1 MTASPYDFDRSLV
14 SGLAWT
20 GIAKWLTQ
28 IFAWTSTLFV
38 TRLLTPSDF
47 GILSMAQILVGLVS
61 IVSEFG
67 IGAAV
72 VTVRE
77 LTPGQLAQL
86 NAFCVILGL
95 LAFALSIALAL
106 PVSYFFAAPEL
117 PPVLVVM
124 GLSLVVTSLQT
135 VPSGSLQR
143 DLRFRI
149 LAGIDMVR
157 GLVVPIT
164 TLLLALFGL
173 RYWSLVLSALL
184 SATVTTLLTMAARRH
199 PFSWP
204 RFHALKAVIGF
215 SSHILVSRI
224 SWYTYANADF
234 AVAGR
239 VLGQGPLGV
248 YTVAWTLATSPME
261 KVTGLVTGVAP
272 GFFSAVQSDVA
283 TLRRYFLNLTEA
295 LALITLPLAVGAA
308 LVAEEFV
315 LLALGSRWH
324 AVSQPLRLLA
334 LYASLRSV
342 TTVLP
347 PVLNVLRETRVGMWN
362 GVFSVILLPIA
373 FYIGSEWG
381 AVGIAAAWLVCYP
394 LIVTPIYA
402 RVFRRLELSM
412 RQYFSVLRS
421 SLDGT
426 IVMAAA
432 VLGVQWIL
440 PPEWPL
446 AARFTVDVAVGALV
460 FTGVTFTF
468 HRERVQAIYE
478 RLRSAMRHSA

>member
-1 MTASPYDFDRSLV
+1 MTHDFDRSLV
-14 SGLAWT
+14 RGLAWT

-28 IFAWTSTLFV
+28 VFAWIGTLLV
-38 TRLLTPSDF
+38 ARLLTPSDY
-47 GILSMAQILVGLVS
+47 GIVTMAQLLIGLVS
-61 IVSEFG
+61 ILSEFG

-77 LTPGQLAQL
+77 LTAGQLAQL
-86 NAFCVILGL
+86 NALCVILGL
-95 LAFALSIALAL
+95 LAFAVSIALVL
-106 PVSYFFAAPEL
+106 PLSHFFAAPEL
-117 PPVLVVM
+117 PAVLVAM
-124 GLSLVVTSLQT
+124 AFSLVLTSLQT

-143 DLRFRI
+143 ELRFRT

-164 TLLLALFGL
+164 TLLLALAGL
-173 RYWSLVLSALL
+173 GYWSLVLSALL
-184 SATVTTLLTMAARRH
+184 SAAITTVLTIAARRH
-199 PFSWP
+199 AFSWP
-204 RFHALKAVIGF
+204 RFQALRDVIGF

-248 YTVAWTLATSPME
+248 YTVAWTVATSPME

-272 GFFSAVQSDVA
+272 GFFSAVQSDTA

-315 LLALGSRWH
+315 LLALGPKWQAASE
-324 AVSQPLRLLA
+324 PLRLLA
-334 LYASLRSV
+334 LYASFRSV

-347 PVLNVLRETRVGMWN
+347 PVLNVLRETRLGMWN

-394 LIVTPIYA
+394 VIVAPIYA
-402 RVFRRLELSM
+402 RVFKRLELSLGE
-412 RQYFSVLRS
+412 YFRVLRS

-426 IVMAAA
+426 IAMAAA
-432 VLGVQWIL
+432 VLGAQWIL
-440 PPEWPL
+440 PPDWPL
-446 AARFTVDVAVGALV
+446 VARFVIDVAGGALV
-460 FTGVTFTF
+460 FGGVTLTL
-468 HRERVQAIYE
+468 HRERVSAIYE
-478 RLRSAMRHSA
+478 RLRAATRHGS